1 MMFLRNDLVRIR
13 GDSERLIRV
22 LWLHP
27 AAPTAFVIDTEAPKA
42 LPEPLQLTEL
52 RERIEAGEAVLERD
66 DPSITVASDD
76 GISEKHRRVRDNAW
90 RSIEPLVTNVPEIFF
105 TNRRFR
111 LIEERRQ
118 QLSVSSTTIYSY
130 LRRYWQRGQT
140 PNALLPDYHK
150 SGGKGKS
157 RIRNATTVD
166 PNAPQSKRGRPR
178 KYGDHSGVNVDARM
192 LKVFMLSVDR
202 YFATDDKFTLRGA
215 YDQMIKDFFSDRRL
229 DLETGRVL
237 FGPDGQIAAGYP
249 TLTQFTYWYR
259 KQRDELAVTRRRRT
273 ARVYDKDMRG
283 LLGTSTSGAWGPG
296 ARFQI
301 DATIAD
307 VYMVSRYHRDQI
319 VGRPVL
325 YVVIDVFSRM
335 IVGIYVGLEGPSW
348 VGAMMALA
356 NTASS
361 KVDFSAQHGIGITEE
376 EWPCHHL
383 PAIVL
388 GDRGEIESRMI
399 ETLQNNF
406 HIAVEN
412 AAAYRADWKGIVE
425 KRFHLLPAKF
435 KAYVP
440 GYVKKDFRERGTRD
454 YRLDAMLDLRQFT
467 QIIIRCVL
475 FYNNHQE
482 LKDYDKD
489 RELAADRVLPVPID
503 LWEWGIA
510 NRSGSL
516 RQFPEDRVR
525 FSLLPTDQAAVT
537 ENGIRY
543 AGCYYS
549 CAKAIEERWFDRARQ
564 RGTWPVP
571 VSYDPRDMGVLYLH
585 DKDSPQG
592 YCACQL
598 TERSRAD
605 IGMSMWEIGQRQ
617 QQEKHQLANHKH
629 ERQAATSSLI
639 DAVEQVVAEAMS
651 MKPQLGTSQAEQTRS
666 IRDNRARE
674 KARNRDTEKFRLEGA
689 VPKAAQGPGTVIP
702 FPGQE
707 GDDYASPTITE
718 ILGSFEEGGADDN
731 E

>member
-1 MMFLRNDLVRIR
+1 MLLRNDLIRIQ
-13 GDSERLIRV
+13 GEGARLIRV

-27 AAPTAFVIDTEAPKA
+27 AAPTAFVIDVEAPKA
-42 LPEPLQLTEL
+42 LPEPMQLAEL
-52 RERIEAGEAVLERD
+52 LARLEAGEAVLERD
-66 DPSITVASDD
+66 DPFVTVINAESIPESR
-76 GISEKHRRVRDNAW
+76 SRLRDMAW
-90 RSIEPLVTNVPEIFF
+90 LFIEPLVASVPEIFF
-105 TNRRFR
+105 ANRRFR

-118 QLSVSSTTIYSY
+118 LLPATRKGVYTW

-140 PNALLPDYHK
+140 PNALLPDYHN

-157 RIRNATTVD
+157 RLMGSTLVD
-166 PNAPQSKRGRPR
+166 PNKPPAKRGRPR
-178 KYGDHSGVNVDARM
+178 KFGDLHGLNVDERI
-192 LKVFMLSVDR
+192 LKIFMLCVDR
-202 YFATDDKFTLRGA
+202 CYASNAKFTFRGA
-215 YDQMIKDFFSDRRL
+215 YDKMIKDFFSDRRL
-229 DLETGRVL
+229 DLETGRVH
-237 FGPDGQIAAGYP
+237 FGPGEHAATGYP
-249 TLTQFTYWYR
+249 TLAQFTYWYR
-259 KQRDELAVTRRRRT
+259 KHRDELAVTRRRLTPRI
-273 ARVYDKDMRG
+273 YDKDMRG

-307 VYMVSRYHRDQI
+307 VYLVSRYHRDQI

-356 NTASS
+356 NTAGN
-361 KVDFSAQHGIGITEE
+361 KVDFCAQHGITITEE
-376 EWPCHHL
+376 EWPCRHL
-383 PAIVL
+383 PAILL

-406 HIAVEN
+406 HVAVEN

-425 KRFHLLPAKF
+425 QRFRLLPAKF
-435 KAYVP
+435 KPYVP
-440 GYVKKDFRERGTRD
+440 GYIEPDFRERGARD
-454 YRLDAMLDLRQFT
+454 YRVEAVLDLHGFT
-467 QIIIRCVL
+467 QIIILCAL
-475 FYNNHQE
+475 YYNNHQE
-482 LKDYDKD
+482 LTGYDKD
-489 RELAADRVLPVPID
+489 REVAADRVLPVPIE

-516 RQFPEDRVR
+516 RRFPEDLVR
-525 FSLLPTDQAAVT
+525 FSLLPTDQAVVT

-543 AGCYYS
+543 AGCFYS

-571 VSYDPRDMGVLYLH
+571 VSYDPRDMDVLYLH
-585 DKDSPQG
+585 DKDSLQG
-592 YCACQL
+592 YCACLL

-651 MKPQLGTSQAEQTRS
+651 MKPQSGASQAEQTRS

-674 KARNRDTEKFRLEGA
+674 KALNRESEKFRLAGA
-689 VPKAAQGPGTVIP
+689 MPVAAKGPGAVIP

-707 GDDYASPTITE
+707 EDDYALPTITE